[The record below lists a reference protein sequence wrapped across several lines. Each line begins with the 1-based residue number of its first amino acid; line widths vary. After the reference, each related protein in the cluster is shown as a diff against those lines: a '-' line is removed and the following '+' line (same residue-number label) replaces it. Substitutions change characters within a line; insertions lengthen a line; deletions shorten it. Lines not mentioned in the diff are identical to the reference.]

1 MELLSVPAGPVPREA
16 DGLRADPVN
25 ARLSPEERR
34 AAPALFRALLA
45 GQLLFGLGEKDAR
58 KIVSAVA
65 RALAAEPS
73 LTVEAVGLADAATGQ
88 ALRRVDRP
96 ALLAASIHL
105 GEHRLVD
112 AVRLEPAPLFS

>member
-25 ARLSPEERR
+25 AQLLPEERR

-45 GQLLFGLGEKDAR
+45 GQLLFSLGEKDAR
-58 KIVSAVA
+58 KLVSMVA
-65 RALAAEPS
+65 KALSAEPALS
-73 LTVEAVGLADAATGQ
+73 VEAVGLADAATGQ
-88 ALRRVDRP
+88 ALRKVDRP
-96 ALLAASIHL
+96 ALLAAAVRL

-112 AVRLEPAPLFS
+112 AVRLGEG